1 MKVARFKPFRLMA
14 MVLALVAGFEVYGIL
29 KTQTY
34 EKELQEAKAEYIKA
48 WEENQRL
55 KAQMTPFFLP

>member
-1 MKVARFKPFRLMA
+1 MARFKPFRLMA
-14 MVLALVAGFEVYGIL
+14 MVLALVVGFEVYGIL

-34 EKELQEAKAEYIKA
+34 EKELQEAQAEYIKA

-55 KAQMTPFFLP
+55 KAQMTTFFLP

>member
-1 MKVARFKPFRLMA
+1 MARFKPFRLMA

-34 EKELQEAKAEYIKA
+34 EKELQEAQAEYIKA

>member
-1 MKVARFKPFRLMA
+1 MARFKPFRLMA
-14 MVLALVAGFEVYGIL
+14 MVLALVVGFEVYGIL

-34 EKELQEAKAEYIKA
+34 EKELQEAQAEYIKA

>member
-1 MKVARFKPFRLMA
+1 MARFKPFRLMA

-34 EKELQEAKAEYIKA
+34 EKELQEAQAEYIKA

-55 KAQMTPFFLP
+55 KA